1 MKRYLTLIFFAFS
14 LLFASSSF
22 ASSACKSGNGGLDKD
37 EIAACI
43 QQEANAKGWFS
54 LALAV
59 VTKNQIVV
67 AVGLLQS
74 VTGLDFT
81 SEAEKI
87 VEKVDGGTNLIKALD
102 YVINLGAKI
111 FFVIV
116 YCMIVLRGLL
126 SGAYKGFVVSWS
138 VLPFGVVTLIIA
150 VTVAT
155 GYFSFFIKVLFV
167 LILIMACAI
176 FYSANIFYYM
186 ATDLSGVT
194 TRLNKQAED
203 FSQATV
209 YSMIEWH
216 VQDLVARKGM
226 LVETGNLEN
235 TMYGTRLVDSDFP
248 DCLIKDLKT
257 SSKKSNNKLF
267 QPVEIEKTQYC
278 GAEELGY
285 ETYKIG
291 YMIDKKP
298 TNESEPLF
306 LKLVA
311 NQSTYRAI
319 ASEIVSNTC
328 GSVFN
333 VDKDIQHD
341 YVSMCLDMASN
352 GGLIPDGKGYVK
364 TLQNA
369 KITDFDEMKAKIKVL
384 IDDLSVVTYSEML
397 RNGNTVEAKVDESV
411 TLENMLGN
419 FQLGSVYKQS
429 YEAAGMKTID
439 IQVVNEVAIKKSKLQ
454 QFFGIEDNL
463 SIFDGEGD
471 KTTFGI
477 DKYFGSLKPTVD
489 MNSEIIALLDG
500 ISGNGLTNI
509 GLQDDDCFQKV
520 RCNPGTVNFVEP
532 LFELGHRVIPWVAS
546 AYVMAVTVETYYK
559 SKYEAADMSDPNRA
573 YYKANERYFAGFG
586 LMCVGVFAALGI
598 AFVMLA
604 KVLILNYIRLLL
616 VGFFMPFIV
625 PFTFGYALIN
635 STYNRMFKDD
645 GETLTDM
652 MKKYGVVDVMLRLPL
667 VVIGMLLGIIVM
679 IAMMYIASVTLAAM
693 FGGFAQD
700 NAGAGS
706 IQLAVKAIF
715 FVFMYVTAYIISF
728 YAGMSASY
736 HATEKAIKELC
747 SNAAQFDDGVNNTI
761 QKGKSLLSKL
771 SR

>member
-1 MKRYLTLIFFAFS
+1 MKRYLSLIFFAFS

-22 ASSACKSGNGGLDKD
+22 AASACKSGNGALDRD

-54 LALAV
+54 MAMAV

-67 AVGLLQS
+67 AVSLLQS
-74 VTGLDFT
+74 VTGLDFM

-87 VEKVDGGTNLIKALD
+87 VEKTDGGTNLIKAID
-102 YVINLGAKI
+102 YAINLGAKI
-111 FFVIV
+111 FFFCV
-116 YCMIVLRGLL
+116 YCMIIFRGLM
-126 SGAYKGFVVSWS
+126 SGAYKGFVVSKT

-167 LILIMACAI
+167 LILIMACSI
-176 FYSANIFYYM
+176 FYSANLFYYM

-194 TRLNKQAED
+194 TRLNKHAED
-203 FSQATV
+203 FSEATV

-235 TMYGTRLVDSDFP
+235 TMYGTKLVDSDFP

-257 SSKKSNNKLF
+257 TSQKTNNKLF
-267 QPVEIEKTQYC
+267 QPVDIEKTQYC

-285 ETYKIG
+285 DTYKIG
-291 YMIDKKP
+291 YMIDKKT

-328 GSVFN
+328 GSVYK
-333 VDKDIQHD
+333 VDKDLLRD
-341 YVSMCLDMASN
+341 YVSMCLDMAPN
-352 GGLIPDGKGYVK
+352 GGLLPDSEGYVK
-364 TLQNA
+364 TLQNS
-369 KITDFDEMKAKIKVL
+369 KVTDFDEMKSKIKVL
-384 IDDLSVVTYSEML
+384 IDDLSVVVYSEML
-397 RNGNTVEAKVDESV
+397 KNGNKIEAKVDESV

-439 IQVVNEVAIKKSKLQ
+439 VQVVNQVAIKKSTLK
-454 QFFGIEDNL
+454 QFLSIEDNL

-471 KTTFGI
+471 KVTFGI
-477 DKYFGSLKPTVD
+477 DKYFGSLKPTVN
-489 MNSEIIALLDG
+489 MNSEIIALLDD

-520 RCNPGTVNFVEP
+520 RCNPGTINFVEP
-532 LFELGHRVIPWVAS
+532 LFELGHRVIPWVAG
-546 AYVMAVTVETYYK
+546 AYVLAVTVETYYQ
-559 SKYEAADMSDPNRA
+559 SKYEAADYNDPNRA

-586 LMCVGVFAALGI
+586 MMCVGVFAALAI
-598 AFVMLA
+598 AFAMLT
-604 KVLILNYIRLLL
+604 KVLILNYLRLLL

-635 STYNRMFKDD
+635 STYGRMFKDE

-667 VVIGMLLGIIVM
+667 VVIGMLLGLCIMIV
-679 IAMMYIASVTLAAM
+679 MMYISSVTLAAM

-700 NAGAGS
+700 NSGAGNL
-706 IQLAVKAIF
+706 QLGMKAIL
-715 FVFMYVTAYIISF
+715 FVFMYVTAYLISF
-728 YAGMSASY
+728 YAGMNASY
-736 HATEKAIKELC
+736 HATEKAIKELG
-747 SNAAQFDDGVNNTI
+747 SFTAQFYDGVDNTI

-771 SR
+771 GR